1 MKYFAFIT
9 ARTSSSRLKKKCLLK
24 FGKFK
29 VIEHIIIRALKGG
42 ITPILCTTNNKSD
55 NVLENIAKK
64 RKIKFFRGSINNKI
78 KRWFEC
84 ARLNNINYF
93 HTLDADDLFFDTK
106 AVKQSIKLCKL
117 GYDIVFPSLLS
128 SSGGASEGYSFKY
141 KSIEK
146 INENI
151 KKKNKFYNKLD
162 TEMINK
168 FINKKKFKIKI
179 FNGFNYQIKNIR
191 LTLDYLEDYKMLKKV
206 REKCGNFASR
216 KKINFFLKKNDEIIK
231 INYFRTADWKK
242 RQERKL
248 SI

>member
-1 MKYFAFIT
+1 MKI
-9 ARTSSSRLKKKCLLK
+9 S
-24 FGKFK
+24 
-29 VIEHIIIRALKGG
+29 
-42 ITPILCTTNNKSD
+42 
-55 NVLENIAKK
+55 
-64 RKIKFFRGSINNKI
+64 
-78 KRWFEC
+78 
-84 ARLNNINYF
+84 
-93 HTLDADDLFFDTK
+93 
-106 AVKQSIKLCKL
+106 
-117 GYDIVFPSLLS
+117 
-128 SSGGASEGYSFKY
+128 
-141 KSIEK
+141 
-146 INENI
+146 